1 MEKGARR
8 VRKDFKSSSSQRV
21 HEILKSSQPGCY
33 LVKEIPQWSGWNV
46 YHSWLPKGDRQGT
59 LGVYPRKLATWG
71 PRRKGMW
78 FFQAVQDCPPSGQG
92 GACRGASGSNKLIR
106 MPIPLLLNKV
116 WTFKIQM
123 GDWGIQEHD
132 LLWVAKGQDKVP
144 TTLHA
149 TPDLDKRKP
158 SVPGPG
164 AAAKKMQCLP
174 QPTPWAITEPRSSP
188 PVPCHQVGMLKLAM
202 HETNPWRECNSGTP
216 FLEHRVLLCSRGG
229 SVVKNPTAST
239 IYNS

>member
-1 MEKGARR
+1 
-8 VRKDFKSSSSQRV
+8 
-21 HEILKSSQPGCY
+21 
-33 LVKEIPQWSGWNV
+33 
-46 YHSWLPKGDRQGT
+46 
-59 LGVYPRKLATWG
+59 
-71 PRRKGMW
+71 MW

-174 QPTPWAITEPRSSP
+174 QPTP
-188 PVPCHQVGMLKLAM
+188 
-202 HETNPWRECNSGTP
+202 
-216 FLEHRVLLCSRGG
+216 
-229 SVVKNPTAST
+229 
-239 IYNS
+239 